1 MEMPSES
8 SGFGEHCE
16 PSNKL
21 EPALPEHRE
30 EDDDCDNEIIDINAI
45 QFEDDYT
52 WLCAAP
58 DASKGVGRGVC
69 DFLHG
74 SIEDILNN
82 DCDEHGLSLRSIDT
96 RTFTRPKKRFTRP
109 SIEKYNDEVWVNVM
123 KDSNSYKEGISGGTP
138 INEDNETAKPVAF
151 DLTLPAKS
159 HYFDNILS
167 NNASVNIDSFQNMS
181 PPSLVNSLCSSTFAN
196 LMESSFINNDPEL
209 KKIRDTDYSETV
221 YLQDVEPPT
230 FYSMS
235 ESCTSISSDTPE
247 GFLKKA
253 YLNGTCTFRK
263 NSIQNLESSA
273 DEIQSN
279 GTLTGSGELSKNG
292 LEKDSPQNKTISNVE
307 NNNMTTTYSRT
318 PKKSSTF
325 RKADLRSTTVVL
337 ETTYDKPEEVQAL
350 NEDSTQNLIKDCT
363 IKSFEGTKTYLNIHN
378 GLSRENTIE
387 NMKKELSETP
397 VADINRLSDCLDDD
411 NIQVDSGYTDSNDK
425 NTNMKR
431 QSIGS
436 ADSLDRMSSISNSS
450 RESNRMLS
458 VADVDAIV
466 AMQERSLQQVM
477 STPKV
482 ATAVPRKL
490 LDNCIISPIVIG
502 GEPTSD
508 SDGSSND
515 EYRSVKSSATSL
527 ENFTAP
533 KTAKCLPSLAQP
545 VVTKLMANPRSA
557 YTMASTKTVQAGSMA
572 KATYSSHPR
581 AVPSVVPSYK
591 QTGNQMRPA
600 SSVSNLRSMG
610 PRLKGSYTSLRPISA
625 NLPVAPPI
633 HTSSLHNV
641 TQTMQVQGKS
651 NEVPTITQHKPVIGD
666 HTFAMPQPPKASGL
680 PRPTGI
686 PRPASRIPGPRPSS
700 VR

>member
-1 MEMPSES
+1 MEMPSDS
-8 SGFGEHCE
+8 FASGEYFGH
-16 PSNKL
+16 SNKL
-21 EPALPEHRE
+21 EPALPEYRE
-30 EDDDCDNEIIDINAI
+30 KDDDCDSDIIDISAI
-45 QFEDDYT
+45 NFEDDCT

-58 DASKGVGRGVC
+58 DATKGVGQGID

-82 DCDEHGLSLRSIDT
+82 DCDEHGLCMKNIDT

-109 SIEKYNDEVWVNVM
+109 SIEKYNDEVWDNMM
-123 KDSNSYKEGISGGTP
+123 KDSKNNKDRISETAP
-138 INEDNETAKPVAF
+138 IDEDNEAANPVAF

-159 HYFDNILS
+159 HYFENILT
-167 NNASVNIDSFQNMS
+167 NNAAVNIDSFQNMS
-181 PPSLVNSLCSSTFAN
+181 PPSLVNSMCSSTFAN

-209 KKIRDTDYSETV
+209 RKIRDADYSDTV

-230 FYSMS
+230 FHSMS
-235 ESCTSISSDTPE
+235 ESCTSINSDTPE

-263 NSIQNLESSA
+263 NSIQNLESSV
-273 DEIQSN
+273 DQIQSN
-279 GTLTGSGELSKNG
+279 GTYITESREDSENG
-292 LEKDSPQNKTISNVE
+292 KGKDSPQNNTYRKVE

-350 NEDSTQNLIKDCT
+350 DEDSTQTLIKDCT

-397 VADINRLSDCLDDD
+397 VADINRLSYCLDDD

-466 AMQERSLQQVM
+466 EMQERCLQQVM

-482 ATAVPRKL
+482 MTAVPRKL
-490 LDNCIISPIVIG
+490 LDNCIISPIVIGG

-533 KTAKCLPSLAQP
+533 KSAKCLPSSAGP
-545 VVTKLMANPRSA
+545 VNTKLMTNPRSA
-557 YTMASTKTVQAGSMA
+557 HTMASTKTVQAGPMA
-572 KATYSSHPR
+572 KAAYSSQPK
-581 AVPSVVPSYK
+581 AVPSYK
-591 QTGNQMRPA
+591 QSGLQMRPA
-600 SSVSNLRSMG
+600 SSVSNLKSMG

-633 HTSSLHNV
+633 HASSMQNV
-641 TQTMQVQGKS
+641 TQTVHVQGKS
-651 NEVPTITQHKPVIGD
+651 SEVPTITQHKPVIGD

-686 PRPASRIPGPRPSS
+686 PRPASRIPGPRSSS